1 MATVSNTW
9 YDPDGNVIKTQDDG
23 TQEFVKTK
31 YDGLDQPIHVYDGYD
46 TTPEPIATS
55 RTYPA
60 AVNVS
65 GDVVLEETD
74 TQFDAAGNAVFVT
87 DSQRFGDAPT
97 TSAFTGPLTAAD
109 SRASYTASWFD
120 GIGRQTGTADYGT
133 NNGTAMTAADRP
145 SHEPVWDWDD
155 AHETWQDPYGTAV
168 PALVTGTA
176 YNARGEDYYDTDTAG
191 IVTLTTYDD
200 DGRTATVTQ
209 NYQGDGTL
217 TPGTAAG
224 QNVITQY
231 LYATA
236 TGVSSVSQVEPN
248 SASTSVSLGA
258 TALAGGDYLMYSA
271 NTSDTSPST
280 TDYVVGSGNVV
291 CVQYNDGWKYLAGVS
306 WQLNSSDT
314 SLVETDTWTPFVPR
328 PDDVLIASWDGSTVT
343 DLTGSVVNGYPTL
356 YHGIQYGYSSSGNL
370 SIGYTGPV
378 TTRDSHG
385 VILTYTPAKF
395 TVSGSVIPNAVAE
408 NTFYVYGPL
417 VHDNSGVYMPT
428 DVVRAIIY
436 PGSTTS
442 YSSQTGIFSDL
453 DYVQYEYDQIGEMTS
468 MTDQNGTIHDYFYD
482 GVGRLLSDTA
492 SVATGNPAGLDA
504 SLTSINEITY
514 AYKVCGK
521 LLSVTSY
528 HNAGTTTSPNEVAE
542 NQVLYQYNS
551 DGNLVDE
558 YQEHQG
564 AVDTATSMYVGYG
577 YDDATAVVNGITV
590 SPTDYRPTTLQYP
603 ITGTASSRVLT
614 YSYGASGSTDDAVN
628 RLESIEDGYG
638 TAASATTSG
647 TLAAYGYLGSDTI
660 VTEDYA
666 QPLIGLDYTGGDDSY
681 SGLDQF
687 GRVQDQAWAG
697 YGSNISAG
705 KLDEYKYGYNA
716 AGEVAWKQ
724 NAALDAY
731 NLATSPASPLYLDE
745 TYIYDNLGQL
755 TSLTRGKLD
764 ATDQILATTE
774 NFTQNWKLD
783 DLGNWSSFGD
793 WSSDG
798 NPVTNFTQ
806 KRTPNAANQ
815 ITGIDTTA
823 GNAWAQAGYDAAGN
837 MTITPL
843 AVDPTDGLHCKYDA
857 WNRLVNATNNDDI
870 DISYTYDGLGRM
882 ITRTD
887 DKAGSTSAATTDFY
901 YAGQQMLQS
910 DQRPPATLHDG
921 AKRTFGAIRLV
932 GAVRRFADRERHH
945 GLDL

>member
-9 YDPDGNVIKTQDDG
+9 YDADGNVIMTQDDG
-23 TQEFVKTK
+23 TQEFTKTT
-31 YDGLDQPIHVYDGYD
+31 YDGLGRRHRRLRRLRHD
-46 TTPEPIATS
+46 A
-55 RTYPA
+55 RTDAPPTYA
-60 AVNVS
+60 AAGDVS

-155 AHETWQDPYGTAV
+155 AHQTWQDPYGTAV

-191 IVTLTTYDD
+191 IVTLTSYDD
-200 DGRTATVTQ
+200 DGRTATVTR

-217 TPGTAAG
+217 TPSTPAG

-356 YHGIQYGYSSSGNL
+356 YHGIQYGYSSSGDL
-370 SIGYTGPV
+370 TIGYTGPV
-378 TTRDSHG
+378 TMRDSHG

-551 DGNLVDE
+551 DGNPVDE

-564 AVDTATSMYVGYG
+564 AVNTATSMYVGYG
-577 YDDATAVVNGITV
+577 YDDATAVVNGSDGQPHRLSAHDLAIPNHGDGIQPRADLFLRAT
-590 SPTDYRPTTLQYP
+590 
-603 ITGTASSRVLT
+603 
-614 YSYGASGSTDDAVN
+614 GSTDDAVN

-647 TLAAYGYLGSDTI
+647 TLADLRLPGPGHDRHRGLRRAADRPGLHRRGRQLLGPRP
-660 VTEDYA
+660 VRPRA
-666 QPLIGLDYTGGDDSY
+666 G
-681 SGLDQF
+681 SGLGGLRQQSF
-687 GRVQDQAWAG
+687 GRQARRVQVRLQRGRARWR
-697 YGSNISAG
+697 GSRTPPSTPTTRPPVPPTPCI
-705 KLDEYKYGYNA
+705 
-716 AGEVAWKQ
+716 
-724 NAALDAY
+724 
-731 NLATSPASPLYLDE
+731 
-745 TYIYDNLGQL
+745 
-755 TSLTRGKLD
+755 LTR
-764 ATDQILATTE
+764 
-774 NFTQNWKLD
+774 
-783 DLGNWSSFGD
+783 
-793 WSSDG
+793 
-798 NPVTNFTQ
+798 
-806 KRTPNAANQ
+806 RT
-815 ITGIDTTA
+815 DTT
-823 GNAWAQAGYDAAGN
+823 
-837 MTITPL
+837 T
-843 AVDPTDGLHCKYDA
+843 
-857 WNRLVNATNNDDI
+857 LVN
-870 DISYTYDGLGRM
+870 
-882 ITRTD
+882 
-887 DKAGSTSAATTDFY
+887 
-901 YAGQQMLQS
+901 
-910 DQRPPATLHDG
+910 
-921 AKRTFGAIRLV
+921 
-932 GAVRRFADRERHH
+932 
-945 GLDL
+945 

>member
-1 MATVSNTW
+1 MDVTRYYDKANTIGLPGNAPNSGDPIIGRSGAAYDSLGRVYQTLSYNQNGTVATVSNTW
-9 YDPDGNVIKTQDDG
+9 YDADGNVIMTQDGG
-23 TQEFVKTK
+23 TQEFTKTT
-31 YDGLDQPIHVYDGYD
+31 YDGLGDATAVYDGYD
-46 TTPEPIATS
+46 PSGDPP
-55 RTYPA
+55 TYA
-60 AVNVS
+60 SAGSVA

-145 SHEPVWDWDD
+145 SHVPVWDWDG
-155 AHETWQDPYGTAV
+155 AHLTWQDPYGTAV

-191 IVTLTTYDD
+191 VVTLTTYDD

-217 TPGTAAG
+217 TPSTAPG
-224 QNVITQY
+224 KNLITQY
-231 LYATA
+231 LYATS

-356 YHGIQYGYSSSGNL
+356 YHGIQYGYSSSGDL
-370 SIGYTGPV
+370 TIGYTGPV

-395 TVSGSVIPNAVAE
+395 TVTGSVIPNAVAE

-436 PGSTTS
+436 PGSTTF
-442 YSSQTGIFSDL
+442 YSSQTGIFSDA

-468 MTDQNGTIHDYFYD
+468 MTDQNGTEHAYTYD

-492 SVATGNPAGLDA
+492 SVATGNPAGLDT
-504 SLTSINEITY
+504 SVTSINEITY
-514 AYKVCGK
+514 AYLCPCQLAVADF
-521 LLSVTSY
+521 LS
-528 HNAGTTTSPNEVAE
+528 AGRA
-542 NQVLYQYNS
+542 
-551 DGNLVDE
+551 GWR
-558 YQEHQG
+558 
-564 AVDTATSMYVGYG
+564 GYG
-577 YDDATAVVNGITV
+577 L
-590 SPTDYRPTTLQYP
+590 R
-603 ITGTASSRVLT
+603 RVGGGP
-614 YSYGASGSTDDAVN
+614 GA
-628 RLESIEDGYG
+628 
-638 TAASATTSG
+638 
-647 TLAAYGYLGSDTI
+647 
-660 VTEDYA
+660 
-666 QPLIGLDYTGGDDSY
+666 
-681 SGLDQF
+681 F
-687 GRVQDQAWAG
+687 
-697 YGSNISAG
+697 
-705 KLDEYKYGYNA
+705 
-716 AGEVAWKQ
+716 
-724 NAALDAY
+724 
-731 NLATSPASPLYLDE
+731 
-745 TYIYDNLGQL
+745 
-755 TSLTRGKLD
+755 
-764 ATDQILATTE
+764 
-774 NFTQNWKLD
+774 
-783 DLGNWSSFGD
+783 
-793 WSSDG
+793 
-798 NPVTNFTQ
+798 
-806 KRTPNAANQ
+806 
-815 ITGIDTTA
+815 
-823 GNAWAQAGYDAAGN
+823 
-837 MTITPL
+837 
-843 AVDPTDGLHCKYDA
+843 
-857 WNRLVNATNNDDI
+857 
-870 DISYTYDGLGRM
+870 
-882 ITRTD
+882 
-887 DKAGSTSAATTDFY
+887 SAA
-901 YAGQQMLQS
+901 
-910 DQRPPATLHDG
+910 
-921 AKRTFGAIRLV
+921 V
-932 GAVRRFADRERHH
+932 
-945 GLDL
+945 